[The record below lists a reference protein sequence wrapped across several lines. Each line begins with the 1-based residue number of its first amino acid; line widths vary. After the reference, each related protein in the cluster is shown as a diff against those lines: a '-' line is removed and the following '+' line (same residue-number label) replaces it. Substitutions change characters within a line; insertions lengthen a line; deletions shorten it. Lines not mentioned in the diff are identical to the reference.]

1 MNPLI
6 EITATEVESLLSLG
20 ATAEMAGRRYEGK
33 AYLARLVGFSVLMSL
48 LVSLLNRV
56 SPFSFL
62 TILAG
67 MAFVVGTTKFLSEG
81 GFLTRATACV
91 MTLFSCTA
99 WITSSALRW
108 PC

>member
-6 EITATEVESLLSLG
+6 EIAATEVESLLSLG

-56 SPFSFL
+56 FPFSFL

-81 GFLTRATACV
+81 GFLTRAIV
-91 MTLFSCTA
+91 HVPTLVQMGGRRRIHT
-99 WITSSALRW
+99 
-108 PC
+108 